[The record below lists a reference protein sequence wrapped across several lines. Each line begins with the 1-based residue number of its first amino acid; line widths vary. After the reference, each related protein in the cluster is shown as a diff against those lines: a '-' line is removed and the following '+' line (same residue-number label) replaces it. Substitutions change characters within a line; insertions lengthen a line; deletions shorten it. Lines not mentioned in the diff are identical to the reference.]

1 MLGKNK
7 KSIIESLD
15 GYVVTLNSMTSVQRE
30 TLDNMDRA
38 IEKLGQLKMALEKL
52 KGPGVVYER
61 LGKLKAGSEKR
72 GSLHEIFSRVSRGEK
87 RKIRNGGG
95 L

>member
-30 TLDNMDRA
+30 TLKNMDSA
-38 IEKLGQLKMALEKL
+38 IEKLGQLKMALENL
-52 KGPGVVYER
+52 KGPGVIYER

-72 GSLHEIFSRVSRGEK
+72 GGLRQILSRLSRGKE
-87 RKIRNGGG
+87 RKVRNGGG

>member
-1 MLGKNK
+1 MFGKNK

-15 GYVVTLNSMTSVQRE
+15 GYVVTLNSMVEVQRE

-38 IEKLGQLKMALEKL
+38 IEKLGQLKMALGNL
-52 KGPGVVYER
+52 KGPGVIYER
-61 LGKLKAGSEKR
+61 LGKIKTGSEKR
-72 GSLHEIFSRVSRGEK
+72 GGLRQIRSWLSRGEK
-87 RKIRNGGG
+87 RKVRNGGG

>member
-15 GYVVTLNSMTSVQRE
+15 GYVVTLNRMADVQGKVIAN
-30 TLDNMDRA
+30 LDKA
-38 IEKLGQLKMALEKL
+38 VEKLGQLKLALGNL
-52 KGPGVVYER
+52 KGPEVIYER
-61 LGKLKAGSEKR
+61 LGKIKTGSEKR
-72 GSLHEIFSRVSRGEK
+72 GGLREVLSRLSRGK
-87 RKIRNGGG
+87 IRKIRNGGG

>member
-1 MLGKNK
+1 MHFGK

-15 GYVVTLNSMTSVQRE
+15 GYVVTLNRMAEVQGKVIDN
-30 TLDNMDRA
+30 LDKA
-38 IEKLGQLKMALEKL
+38 IEKLDQLKMALGNL
-52 KGPGVVYER
+52 KGPGVLYEC
-61 LGKLKAGSEKR
+61 LGKVKTGSRKR
-72 GSLHEIFSRVSRGEK
+72 RGLRKIFPRLSRGKE

>member
-1 MLGKNK
+1 MFGKGK

-15 GYVVTLNSMTSVQRE
+15 GYVVTLNSMVAVQRE
-30 TLDNMDRA
+30 ALDNMDNA
-38 IEKLGQLKMALEKL
+38 IEKLGQLKMALENL

-72 GSLHEIFSRVSRGEK
+72 GGLRQIFSWLSRGEK
-87 RKIRNGGG
+87 RKNRNGGG

>member
-1 MLGKNK
+1 MLGKGK

-15 GYVVTLNSMTSVQRE
+15 GYVVTLNSMASVQRE
-30 TLDNMDRA
+30 TLKNMDSA
-38 IEKLGQLKMALEKL
+38 IEKLGQLKLALGNL

-61 LGKLKAGSEKR
+61 LGKIKAGSEKR
-72 GSLHEIFSRVSRGEK
+72 GGLRQVFTRLSR
-87 RKIRNGGG
+87 RKERKVRDGGG

>member
-15 GYVVTLNSMTSVQRE
+15 GYVVTLNSMAAVQRE

-38 IEKLGQLKMALEKL
+38 IEKLGQLKMALENL
-52 KGPGVVYER
+52 KGPGVIYER

-72 GSLHEIFSRVSRGEK
+72 GGLQQILTRLSRGEK

>member
-1 MLGKNK
+1 MLGKGK

-15 GYVVTLNSMTSVQRE
+15 GYVVTLNSMASVQRE
-30 TLDNMDRA
+30 TLNNMDNA
-38 IEKLGQLKMALEKL
+38 IEKLGQLKMALGNL

-61 LGKLKAGSEKR
+61 LGKIKAGSEKR
-72 GSLHEIFSRVSRGEK
+72 GGLRQILTWLSR
-87 RKIRNGGG
+87 RKERKVRNGGG

>member
-1 MLGKNK
+1 MRAGK

-15 GYVVTLNSMTSVQRE
+15 GYVVTLNSMVAVQRE

-38 IEKLGQLKMALEKL
+38 IEKLGQLKMALGNL
-52 KGPGVVYER
+52 KGPGVLYEC
-61 LGKLKAGSEKR
+61 LGKVKTGSRKR
-72 GSLHEIFSRVSRGEK
+72 RGL
-87 RKIRNGGG
+87 RKIFPRLSREKERKVRNGGG